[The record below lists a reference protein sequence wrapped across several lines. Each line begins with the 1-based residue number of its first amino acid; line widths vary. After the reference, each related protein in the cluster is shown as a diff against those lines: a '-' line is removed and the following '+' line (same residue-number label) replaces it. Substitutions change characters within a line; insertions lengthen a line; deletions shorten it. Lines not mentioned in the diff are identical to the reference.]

1 MGQRIILAT
10 FGSLGDIHPFMALA
24 LGLQARG
31 HQVTIATSEYY
42 RAKIIA
48 AGIGFHA
55 IRPDLPPDNQEVIS
69 LLMDARKGTER
80 IIRQIMMPH
89 LRDSYDDLMRA
100 VQGADLLVTHE
111 VIYAGPL
118 VVQKTGIRWVSC
130 VLSPIAFFSAYDPP
144 VLPPYPALAKL
155 RALGPVIN
163 GAILRLGKLT
173 TRNWLKPVRQ
183 LRSELGLPLAENPL
197 FEGKHSPELVL
208 ALFSP
213 LLAQPQLDWPP
224 QTVATGFALYDR
236 AQHNQGLA
244 PQLQQFLTAGPPPIV
259 FTLGSA
265 AVMDPGNFYI
275 ESAAA
280 AHQLGCR
287 AVLLVGKEPRQLPEL
302 PQGVSAFDYAP
313 YTQLFPHAAA
323 VVHQGGIGTTAQV
336 LRAGRPMLVMPYS
349 HDQPDNA
356 ARIVRL
362 GVGRAIS
369 RNHYRRDRVAAEL
382 RQLLQPEYATSA
394 TEVAHRIAA
403 EDGVQSACEAIE
415 KRLGSPSDQRKGGFA
430 QGT

>member
-55 IRPDLPPDNQEVIS
+55 MRPDLPPDDQEIIS

-89 LRDSYDDLMRA
+89 LRDSYDDLMTA

-118 VVQKTGIRWVSC
+118 VAQKTGIRWVSC

-236 AQHNQGLA
+236 AQDNQGLA

-287 AVLLVGKEPRQLPEL
+287 AVLLVGKEPRQFRQL

-313 YTQLFPHAAA
+313 YTQLFPRAAA

-382 RQLLQPEYATSA
+382 RQLLQPKYATSA

-415 KRLGSPSDQRKGGFA
+415 KRLGSPSD
-430 QGT
+430 

>member
-55 IRPDLPPDNQEVIS
+55 IRPDLPPDDQEVIS

-89 LRDSYDDLMRA
+89 LRDSYDDLMTA

-118 VVQKTGIRWVSC
+118 VAQKTGIRWVSC

-144 VLPPYPALAKL
+144 VLPPYPALSKL

-183 LRSELGLPLAENPL
+183 LRLELGLPLAENPL
-197 FEGKHSPELVL
+197 FEGKHSPKLVL

-213 LLAQPQLDWPP
+213 LLAQPQPDWPP

-236 AQHNQGLA
+236 VQHNEGLA
-244 PQLQQFLTAGPPPIV
+244 PQLQQFLAAGPPPIV

-275 ESAAA
+275 ESVAA

-302 PQGVSAFDYAP
+302 PQGVAAFDYAP
-313 YTQLFPHAAA
+313 YTQLFPRAAA

-336 LRAGRPMLVMPYS
+336 LHAGRPMLVMPYS

-362 GVGRAIS
+362 GVGRVIS
-369 RNHYRRDRVAAEL
+369 RNHYRCDRVAAEL

-394 TEVAHRIAA
+394 AEVAQRIAG

-415 KRLGSPSDQRKGGFA
+415 KRLDSPSD
-430 QGT
+430 

>member
-24 LGLQARG
+24 LGLQVRG
-31 HQVTIATSEYY
+31 HQVAIATSEYY
-42 RAKIIA
+42 RAKITA
-48 AGIGFHA
+48 AGIGFH
-55 IRPDLPPDNQEVIS
+55 ILRPELPPGDQAVIS

-80 IIRQIMMPH
+80 IIRQIVMPQ
-89 LRDSYDDLMRA
+89 LRASYDDLMIA
-100 VQGADLLVTHE
+100 IEGADLLVTHE
-111 VIYAGPL
+111 IIYAGPL
-118 VVQKTGIRWVSC
+118 AAQKTGIRWVSC
-130 VLSPIAFFSAYDPP
+130 VLSPIGFFSAYDPP

-163 GAILRLGKLT
+163 GVIVNVGKFT
-173 TRNWLKPVRQ
+173 TRGWLKPVRQ
-183 LRSELGLPLAENPL
+183 LRSELGLPPGKNPL

-208 ALFSP
+208 GLFSP
-213 LLAQPQLDWPP
+213 LLAQPQPDWPS
-224 QTVATGFALYDR
+224 QTVVTGFALYDR
-236 AQHNQGLA
+236 AQPSQDLP
-244 PQLQQFLTAGPPPIV
+244 PQLQQFLAAGPPPIV
-259 FTLGSA
+259 FTLGSS

-280 AHQLGCR
+280 AQQLGCR
-287 AVLLVGKEPRQLPEL
+287 AVLLVGESRLPEL
-302 PQGVSAFDYAP
+302 PSGVAAFDYAP
-313 YTQLFPHAAA
+313 YSQLFPVAAA

-369 RNHYRRDRVAAEL
+369 RHDYRRNRVVAEL
-382 RQLLQPEYATSA
+382 RQLLHSNYATSA
-394 TEVAHRIAA
+394 TQVGQCIAA
-403 EDGVQSACEAIE
+403 EDGVRSACNAIE
-415 KRLGSPSDQRKGGFA
+415 KRLSQ
-430 QGT
+430 